1 MNRKSKLK
9 IIGINLLLF
18 ALLFGLV
25 SLNKGFFRPI
35 LNHILFFEILT
46 GCFPNFVAAYIIS
59 LAFVNAIL
67 IRKPKYGRMFVFI
80 SSLLVFVILTI
91 EELKPMWGAS
101 THYDS
106 YDILASGIGSLLS
119 ILTFELITLK
129 RKIKSKENLMTIKT
143 TYNMLRKR

>member
-1 MNRKSKLK
+1 MNRKSKLR

-25 SLNKGFFRPI
+25 SLNKDFFRPT
-35 LNHILFFEILT
+35 LNHIPFFRILT
-46 GCFPNFVAAYIIS
+46 GCFPNFLAAYIIS
-59 LAFVNAIL
+59 FAFVNAIL
-67 IRKPKYGRMFVFI
+67 IRKPKYRRLFVFI
-80 SSLLVFVILTI
+80 SSVLVFVILTI

-119 ILTFELITLK
+119 ILTFEFIILK
-129 RKIKSKENLMTIKT
+129 RKIQNKEN
-143 TYNMLRKR
+143 